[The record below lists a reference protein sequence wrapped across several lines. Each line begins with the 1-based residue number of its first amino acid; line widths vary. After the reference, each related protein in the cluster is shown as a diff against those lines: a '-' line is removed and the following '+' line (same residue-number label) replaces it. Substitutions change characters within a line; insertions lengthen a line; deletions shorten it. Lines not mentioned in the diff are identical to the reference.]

1 MQRVTE
7 IAEVVREGWVAP
19 QPAAI
24 QWDGK
29 IMEDLKDKYQVDDRL
44 PILISG
50 KAMSERIVKRFAVT
64 VCDFICYRSWW
75 DKASWGTS
83 FASKKFSSF
92 WKAHW

>member
-1 MQRVTE
+1 M
-7 IAEVVREGWVAP
+7 AEAVREGRVAP

-24 QWDGK
+24 HWNGK

-50 KAMSERIVKRFAVT
+50 KRMSERFVKCFPVL

-75 DKASWGTS
+75 DKASWSTS
-83 FASKKFSSF
+83 FASKEFASF